1 MDEKKRSFNGLFSD
15 LAGVVSDL
23 CHDNAAALARLS
35 RDVAELP
42 EVTPVQPA
50 APVAEAA
57 PASQKP
63 ALPPFEALWKTADEP
78 IDWTEALASPTPT
91 DGLTAP
97 EKWALYHEQAACVL
111 HGDVSAYKKVLAA
124 ANPTADLTA
133 FVAALDVQALDSETL
148 RAVFTVRDDLMA
160 DDPRRYLS
168 GLALRIARDLFA
180 VLPVTAV
187 TVEGR
192 QKAQT
197 LLTVSFERP
206 EMSKVRFAF
215 VEPVDFVTKCGAI
228 FGEAAE

>member
-35 RDVAELP
+35 REVAELP

-50 APVAEAA
+50 TPAPEAMPA
-57 PASQKP
+57 PEKP

-91 DGLTAP
+91 DGLTDPA
-97 EKWALYHEQAACVL
+97 KWALYHEQAASVL
-111 HGDVSAYKKVLAA
+111 HGDMSAYKKVLAA
-124 ANPTADLTA
+124 ANPTADLTP
-133 FVAALDVQALDSETL
+133 FVGALDVQAQDSETL
-148 RAVFTVRDDLMA
+148 RAVFTVRDALMA
-160 DDPRRYLS
+160 DAPRRYLS
-168 GLALRIARDLFA
+168 GMALRIARDLFA

-192 QKAQT
+192 QEAQT
-197 LLTVSFERP
+197 LLTVSFERS
-206 EMSKVRFAF
+206 EMNKVRFAF
-215 VEPVDFVTKCGAI
+215 VEPVDFVTKCGGT
-228 FGEAAE
+228 FSAADL